1 MKKPRAKKTTSHK
14 LQATSSE
21 AALFDTALPEKL
33 SAAANT
39 TNAHKV
45 PVVRGTNPRVSPY
58 IIKLSRSKSEV
69 QSSQSA
75 GVDELAKS
83 LVFDD
88 EALQPT
94 AYNLPANNDFS
105 ASIDEIRAQLRDA
118 DRVATPVNI
127 VKSEK
132 EKVKSG
138 PSSYRPTVHHTPV
151 TPEDLR
157 ALLVAF
163 DGEDDDTDVMVAAES
178 TLPVAM
184 VGDSGIAFVEEI
196 IDQNEDAA
204 EEPSSRRPK
213 LFTFHFSLFTSVFRR
228 PLVAFIALSFA
239 IVLPLQAMQAVG
251 GAADD
256 AEDIS
261 QVGRAAIDDLTR
273 GATAFADARYD
284 LAQDDFARATA
295 KFADAQSE
303 LAGMHA
309 AIAAVVNVIPQT
321 NRTYD
326 SVSGLIAAGRELST
340 VAQTM
345 SNVAQ
350 TIAPAT
356 AIDVVTKLELL
367 STAAQNAAPH
377 ANAAAAAL
385 ENVDPS
391 VIPADYA
398 DRVTQ
403 LKAYAP
409 QLSASLNE
417 FTSFSNALATMLG
430 GDGEMKYLLAFQ
442 NPTELRPTGGFI
454 GSFAEIDVRHGAI
467 DEMRV
472 PGGGTYDVQGQ
483 LTKFVASPTP
493 LSILSARWELQ
504 DANWFPDFPT
514 SANKIQWF
522 YENAGGPTTDG
533 VVAVN
538 ATFVV
543 NLLKILGPVDM
554 KEYGVTIDAENF
566 MFEAQKAVEITYD
579 KVANTPKAFIGD
591 LAPVLLDRITKADM
605 TTFLAILN
613 LVGTSLAQKDIQL
626 NFASDTLQAA
636 TNELGWSGAMK
647 QTSGDYL
654 EVVNT
659 NLGGGKTDS
668 VIDQNVDVAV
678 TIRDDGTVEN
688 TVTITKVHRGI
699 ANALFTGK
707 NNVDYI
713 RLYVPEG
720 SELLAADGFEAP
732 IDSAFEV
739 SDVPLATDEDLSLAM
754 SAVNKDLV
762 SGTDMWDENGKT
774 VFGNWMQTKPGETQT
789 VRFTYRLPFTV
800 ESNTRGLLAAAGARL
815 GFGGVAPYTLFV
827 QKQPGADTRLT
838 NVHVVLPSGMTTAF
852 TSDTE
857 LTADAGVTVDNSTD
871 RFFRLLLERD

>member
-1 MKKPRAKKTTSHK
+1 M
-14 LQATSSE
+14 
-21 AALFDTALPEKL
+21 
-33 SAAANT
+33 
-39 TNAHKV
+39 
-45 PVVRGTNPRVSPY
+45 VRGTNPRVSPY

-88 EALQPT
+88 DLPPT
-94 AYNLPANNDFS
+94 TYNLPPTDDFS

-118 DRVATPVNI
+118 DRVTAPIRTIGGGPIPRSTRSEGTSFTTPSV
-127 VKSEK
+127 
-132 EKVKSG
+132 
-138 PSSYRPTVHHTPV
+138 VHHSPV
-151 TPEDLR
+151 TPDDLR

-163 DGEDDDTDVMVAAES
+163 DGEEDDTDVVVSTES
-178 TLPVAM
+178 TLPIAM
-184 VGDSGIAFVEEI
+184 VCDDGIAFVDEI
-196 IDQNEDAA
+196 VDANEDAV
-204 EEPSSRRPK
+204 EPIPSRISPS
-213 LFTFHFSLFTSVFRR
+213 LHFSISFFRR
-228 PLVAFIALSFA
+228 PIIAFIALSFA

-251 GAADD
+251 GAADN

-321 NRTYD
+321 NRTFD
-326 SVSGLIAAGRELST
+326 SVSGLITAGRELST

-391 VIPADYA
+391 VIPTDYA

-514 SANKIQWF
+514 SAKKIQWF

-554 KEYGVTIDAENF
+554 PEYGVTIDAENF

-579 KVANTPKAFIGD
+579 KAANTPKAFIGD

-688 TVTITKVHRGI
+688 TVTVTKVHRGI

-732 IDSAFEV
+732 IDSGFEV

-762 SGTDMWDENGKT
+762 SGTDTWDENGKT

-800 ESNTRGLLAAAGARL
+800 ESNTHGLLAAAGARL

-857 LTADAGVTVDNSTD
+857 LTADAGVTVDNSVD

>member
-1 MKKPRAKKTTSHK
+1 MKKQGKKTAKRELRPTN
-14 LQATSSE
+14 ADV
-21 AALFDTALPEKL
+21 ALFDTALPEKL

-88 EALQPT
+88 DLPPT
-94 AYNLPANNDFS
+94 TYNLPPTDDFS

-118 DRVATPVNI
+118 DRVTAPIRTIGGGPIPRSTRSEGTSFTTPSV
-127 VKSEK
+127 
-132 EKVKSG
+132 
-138 PSSYRPTVHHTPV
+138 VHHSPV
-151 TPEDLR
+151 TPDDLR

-163 DGEDDDTDVMVAAES
+163 DGEEDDTDVVVSTES
-178 TLPVAM
+178 TLPIAM
-184 VGDSGIAFVEEI
+184 VCDDGIAFVDEI
-196 IDQNEDAA
+196 VDANEDAV
-204 EEPSSRRPK
+204 EPIPSRISPS
-213 LFTFHFSLFTSVFRR
+213 LHFSISFFRR
-228 PLVAFIALSFA
+228 PIIAFIALSFA

-251 GAADD
+251 GAADN

-321 NRTYD
+321 NRTFD
-326 SVSGLIAAGRELST
+326 SVSGLITAGRELST

-391 VIPADYA
+391 VIPTDYA

-514 SANKIQWF
+514 SAKKIQWF

-554 KEYGVTIDAENF
+554 PEYGVTIDAENF

-579 KVANTPKAFIGD
+579 KAANTPKAFIGD

-688 TVTITKVHRGI
+688 TVTVTKVHRGI

-732 IDSAFEV
+732 IDSGFEV

-762 SGTDMWDENGKT
+762 SGTDTWDENGKT

-800 ESNTRGLLAAAGARL
+800 ESNTHGLLAAAGARL

-857 LTADAGVTVDNSTD
+857 LTADAGVTVDNSVD